1 MNHLVAKTKGR
12 EEKIYKILSDQF
24 VFELP
29 NDLDNPKNYNS
40 DYKLEDDE
48 WFHIPNFSNED
59 YCIDF
64 LKKEFISTDY
74 DQIGTIDINNL
85 HFLCSYQTGIY
96 FFQKITPSLIVKK
109 KWFKISGEPVIE
121 DQSPIIVINEIPDA
135 IYIKSEDTLYFKN
148 ISAITSIF
156 KGIIE
161 LYKEATQQETEDF
174 LKSDFLKLEENYDA
188 LKVKTANRKRIALAM
203 ETLKEFTPRQKST
216 IYSYIKEYCSEK
228 LSFDEDDSKF
238 KIKNE
243 DELKHLLWGIEQRYY
258 TTPVGKEK
266 RVANSVSKV

>member
-74 DQIGTIDINNL
+74 DQIGTI
-85 HFLCSYQTGIY
+85 
-96 FFQKITPSLIVKK
+96 
-109 KWFKISGEPVIE
+109 
-121 DQSPIIVINEIPDA
+121 
-135 IYIKSEDTLYFKN
+135 
-148 ISAITSIF
+148 
-156 KGIIE
+156 
-161 LYKEATQQETEDF
+161 
-174 LKSDFLKLEENYDA
+174 
-188 LKVKTANRKRIALAM
+188 
-203 ETLKEFTPRQKST
+203 
-216 IYSYIKEYCSEK
+216 
-228 LSFDEDDSKF
+228 
-238 KIKNE
+238 
-243 DELKHLLWGIEQRYY
+243 
-258 TTPVGKEK
+258 
-266 RVANSVSKV
+266 